1 MREGET
7 MHASLLSHKVHDL
20 RSDLTGILRGGKMA
34 AAGKDF
40 QLRLRDHAVHFLALM
55 KGHDAMLRTP
65 CDQFRHLKT
74 RQQVV

>member
-1 MREGET
+1 
-7 MHASLLSHKVHDL
+7 
-20 RSDLTGILRGGKMA
+20 
-34 AAGKDF
+34 
-40 QLRLRDHAVHFLALM
+40 LRLRDHAVHFLALM